1 MPPVVER
8 FLLPS
13 VREDEMTIYSTK
25 DFSRLLGTPGFS
37 DRLLT
42 QHFELYAGYV
52 KNVNA
57 LHEQLEAEPVST
69 PPKPGWSELRR
80 RFGWEWNGMRLHE
93 IYFGNL
99 TRKPRPMAR
108 DGALALQIARDFGR
122 RDAWEKEF
130 RATGSL
136 RGIGW
141 AALVFDPSAR
151 RLFNVWIDEHD
162 RGALAGCP
170 MVLLMDVFEHAF
182 LTDYGTKRADYIEA
196 VLAAADWEEAARR
209 FEHVRSPAL
218 EVARA

>member
-1 MPPVVER
+1 
-8 FLLPS
+8 
-13 VREDEMTIYSTK
+13 MTIYSTK

-37 DRLLT
+37 DRLLN

-57 LHEQLEAEPVST
+57 LYGELEGA
-69 PPKPGWSELRR
+69 PPAKPPSPGWSELKR

-99 TRKPRPMAR
+99 TRTPRPLAK
-108 DGALALQIARDFGR
+108 DGLLAAQIAKDFGSR
-122 RDAWEKEF
+122 EAWEKEF

-141 AALVFDPSAR
+141 AALVYDPESK
-151 RLFNVWIDEHD
+151 RLFDVWIDEHD
-162 RGALAGCP
+162 RGALAGCS

-182 LTDYGTKRADYIEA
+182 LTDYGTKRGDYVDA
-196 VLAAADWEEAARR
+196 VLAAADWDEAGRR
-209 FEHVRSPAL
+209 FEHARSPVA
-218 EVARA
+218 EVVRA

>member
-1 MPPVVER
+1 MA
-8 FLLPS
+8 L
-13 VREDEMTIYSTK
+13 YSTQ

-37 DRLLT
+37 DKLLK

-52 KNVNA
+52 KNANA
-57 LHEQLEAEPVST
+57 LHDELAASSPAKPPT
-69 PPKPGWSELRR
+69 PSWSELKR

-99 TRKPRPMAR
+99 TRTAR
-108 DGALALQIARDFGR
+108 APGRDAPLTTRLGSDFGS

-141 AALVFDPSAR
+141 AALVWDPLAQH
-151 RLFNVWIDEHD
+151 LFNVWIDEHD

-170 MVLLMDVFEHAF
+170 IVLVMDVFEHAF
-182 LTDYGTKRADYIEA
+182 LTDYGTKRAEYIDA
-196 VLAAADWEEAARR
+196 FLAAVDWEEAARR
-209 FEHVRSPAL
+209 FENARVPVP
-218 EVARA
+218 ETARA

>member
-1 MPPVVER
+1 MA
-8 FLLPS
+8 L
-13 VREDEMTIYSTK
+13 YSTK

-37 DRLLT
+37 DALLK

-57 LHEQLEAEPVST
+57 VYDELSAASPAKPPT
-69 PPKPGWSELRR
+69 PSWSELKR

-93 IYFGNL
+93 LYFENL
-99 TRKPRPMAR
+99 TRNSRAPERGSPL
-108 DGALALQIARDFGR
+108 LACVEKDFGS

-141 AALVFDPSAR
+141 AALVWEPGAR

-162 RGALAGCP
+162 RGALSGCP
-170 MVLLMDVFEHAF
+170 VVLLMDVFEHAF
-182 LTDYGTKRADYIEA
+182 LTDYGTKRADYIDA
-196 VLAAADWEEAARR
+196 FLAAVDWEEVERR
-209 FEHVRSPAL
+209 FEAVPAALPEAVRA
-218 EVARA
+218 